1 MSGDVLLAVG
11 ASRRVLKFATL
22 ADFAARLA
30 VSFASAF
37 SLVCFESSCQKFA
50 DDNKRPGVLRTQANI
65 ATEAIANRNT
75 RDFTILLSSQKCRV
89 GPIISHIEGGGYC
102 SRVLFRRIPEC
113 ETGMLGFR
121 DSPERKPHPNDSQTL
136 GRPFQSGT
144 SSFEF
149 GTRDTRAIISEGPT
163 PEQAAS
169 QSGRPSRVGNSRTG
183 RSSPRI

>member
-113 ETGMLGFR
+113 EVQQGELGIAGTVLVAASVAA
-121 DSPERKPHPNDSQTL
+121 SPAAAQA
-136 GRPFQSGT
+136 
-144 SSFEF
+144 
-149 GTRDTRAIISEGPT
+149 RAIAQAGPM
-163 PEQAAS
+163 E
-169 QSGRPSRVGNSRTG
+169 V
-183 RSSPRI
+183 SPCKKANGFPGFQ